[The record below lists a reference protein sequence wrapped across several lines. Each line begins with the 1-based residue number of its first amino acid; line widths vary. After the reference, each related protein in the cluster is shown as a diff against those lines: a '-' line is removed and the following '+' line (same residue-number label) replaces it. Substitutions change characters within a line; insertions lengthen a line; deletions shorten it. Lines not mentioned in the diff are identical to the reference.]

1 MNWFQLL
8 YTPTLPNKT
17 NCFIRN
23 FQRVNDKYFFIQ
35 IHDPYNAPALSISRE
50 TKPET
55 LVNLQLTINPRRSA
69 AVPNRGRTFCSF
81 VSASPLSLKP
91 KLFQPAQLPVWSIPS
106 PAHLLLL
113 LVRPCT
119 VTAGMKVYILS
130 PPTRKRTIWTRCG
143 TWVYPHLHLPRNAY
157 LLLLMLRGSRSKVK
171 NANQTPT
178 RLAA

>member
-35 IHDPYNAPALSISRE
+35 IHPRDPYNAPALSISQE

-91 KLFQPAQLPVWSIPS
+91 KLFQPNCQFDRFLLPLTCCCCWFDRVLLQQVWRFIFF
-106 PAHLLLL
+106 HL
-113 LVRPCT
+113 RPEK
-119 VTAGMKVYILS
+119 GRYE
-130 PPTRKRTIWTRCG
+130 
-143 TWVYPHLHLPRNAY
+143 
-157 LLLLMLRGSRSKVK
+157 
-171 NANQTPT
+171 
-178 RLAA
+178 LAAGPESIRTFTSHETHTCCCWCYEEAEVK